1 MVFWDK
7 FGKIIMKVGIF
18 LGGISAERNVSLE
31 SGRNVYEK
39 LNSRGEHK
47 AIPIFVTGR
56 IDDLKLYIIPLS
68 LLFKDNADVITDS
81 IKNFK
86 RSLVETD
93 EGLQKMLEKYVEED
107 VCKVVTEIS
116 FDLLPKII
124 DFAFLALHGAPG
136 EDGTFQ
142 KILDDLKIPYNG
154 SSAEVSKLC
163 MNKYNTNRLLAKNG
177 ILVANQHVVDADDW
191 KANKFKI
198 LQDIEQKFKFP
209 FVIKPVDDGSSV
221 GVFIVDNFKT
231 LENYL
236 DATFLLEK
244 FEEFKNLTIEY
255 HKQILIEDL
264 ITSNG
269 TKRFLEV
276 TGGFL
281 AHKKDDGSIEYE
293 MFSPSESIAANQILS
308 MEEKFLSGQGQNIT
322 PARYDEDLKENLRI
336 ENVVKE
342 ELKKVATVLNL
353 QGYAR
358 IDAFVKI
365 FSNNRV
371 EVWVI
376 EINTLPALT
385 PATCIFHQC
394 IHNGYSPADFIHK
407 IIDVAL

>member
-1 MVFWDK
+1 MRIGF
-7 FGKIIMKVGIF
+7 F

-39 LNSRGEHK
+39 INSRGIHK
-47 AIPIFVTGR
+47 TIPIFVTGR
-56 IDDLKLYIIPLS
+56 VDDIKLYIIPLS
-68 LLFKDNADVITDS
+68 LLFKDNADIIAET

-93 EGLQKMLEKYVEED
+93 EDLQKMLEDYVEDD

-163 MNKYNTNRLLAKNG
+163 MNKYLTNRLLAQHG
-177 ILVANQHVVDADDW
+177 ILVANQYVVDADDW
-191 KANKFKI
+191 TANKFKI
-198 LQDIEQKFKFP
+198 LQEIEHQFAFP

-231 LENYL
+231 LEHYL
-236 DATFLLEK
+236 DTVFLLEDHK
-244 FEEFKNLTIEY
+244 EEFKNVTIVY

-264 ITSNG
+264 ITGNG
-269 TKRFLEV
+269 AKKFLEV

-281 AHKKDDGSIEYE
+281 THKKEDGSIEYE
-293 MFSPSESIAANQILS
+293 MFSPSESVAINQILS
-308 MEEKFLSGQGQNIT
+308 MEEKFLSGEGQNIT
-322 PARYDEDLKENLRI
+322 PGRYDADPKENLRI
-336 ENVVKE
+336 DNIVKE
-342 ELKKVATVLNL
+342 ELKKVATILNL
-353 QGYAR
+353 RGYAR
-358 IDAFVKI
+358 IDAFVKV
-365 FSNNRV
+365 FSDHV

-376 EINTLPALT
+376 EVNTLPALT

-394 IHNGYSPADFIHK
+394 ILNGYSPADFIHK
-407 IIDVAL
+407 IIDFSL